1 MRQIRLFCSQMLV
14 DGLETE
20 LETRNNH
27 YLIHVLR
34 VTVGSAL
41 ILFDGKANE
50 FDAVVN
56 AVSRRAVTVTVQA
69 RRPLATSVESPL
81 HTTLAIA
88 ISKGDRMDWV
98 MQKATELGVSE
109 IQPLLTRRVEVKL
122 NSGRAEK
129 KLAHWQ
135 AVLIGAC
142 EQSGRTILPQLNSH
156 LLLSEWLDNLPALSP
171 SEARLTMQPTGT
183 SFNDFSQQFVAVPS
197 RACVL
202 VGPEGGFDEGEIA
215 AAAEAGFVCVRL
227 GERILRTETA
237 PMVALSLLQN
247 RWGDL

>member
-1 MRQIRLFCSQMLV
+1 
-14 DGLETE
+14 
-20 LETRNNH
+20 
-27 YLIHVLR
+27 
-34 VTVGSAL
+34 
-41 ILFDGKANE
+41 
-50 FDAVVN
+50 
-56 AVSRRAVTVTVQA
+56 
-69 RRPLATSVESPL
+69 
-81 HTTLAIA
+81 
-88 ISKGDRMDWV
+88 MDWV

-142 EQSGRTILPQLNSH
+142 EQSGRTILPQLNSP

-183 SFNDFSQQFVAVPS
+183 AFNDFSQQFVAAPS

-202 VGPEGGFDEGEIA
+202 VGPEGGFEEGEIA

-227 GERILRTETA
+227 GARILRTETA

>member
-1 MRQIRLFCSQMLV
+1 MRQIRLFCSQVLV

-50 FDAVVN
+50 YDAIVT
-56 AVSRRAVTVTVQA
+56 AVSRKAVAVTVRA
-69 RRPLATSVESPL
+69 RRALFASVESPL
-81 HTTLAIA
+81 HTTLAVA

-122 NSGRAEK
+122 NSVRSEK

-135 AVLIGAC
+135 AVLISAC
-142 EQSGRTILPQLNSH
+142 EQSGRTILPTLNSP
-156 LLLSEWLDNLPALSP
+156 LLLSEWLGNTPVSSP
-171 SEARLTMQPTGT
+171 SEARLTMQPAGS
-183 SFNDFSQQFVAVPS
+183 SFNDFSQQFVDSPT

-202 VGPEGGFDEGEIA
+202 VGPEGGFEEGEIA
-215 AAAEAGFVCVRL
+215 AAADVGFVCVRL